1 MVDKI
6 VPRYMYQK
14 DGTYYFSRHVPNDVR
29 HHYACDRIVIC
40 LKTSSEYAANNAS
53 KSIAGKL
60 DDYWMKLKLSEMT
73 VPAAH
78 LLMIIENDISEWD
91 DRTGNQYHFPSKSLK
106 IQDIF
111 DKTFL
116 DA

>member
-40 LKTSSEYAANNAS
+40 LKTSSEYAAINGS
-53 KSIAGKL
+53 CSI
-60 DDYWMKLKLSEMT
+60 
-73 VPAAH
+73 
-78 LLMIIENDISEWD
+78 
-91 DRTGNQYHFPSKSLK
+91 
-106 IQDIF
+106 
-111 DKTFL
+111 
-116 DA
+116 

>member
-53 KSIAGKL
+53 KSISGKL
-60 DDYWMKLKLSEMT
+60 DDYWMKLRLSEMT

-78 LLMIIENDISEWD
+78 LLVNGRSSESFLSQK
-91 DRTGNQYHFPSKSLK
+91 GKAGAYSKQAA
-106 IQDIF
+106 IYRF
-111 DKTFL
+111 EC
-116 DA
+116 

>member
-40 LKTSSEYAANNAS
+40 LKTSSESAAINAS
-53 KSIAGKL
+53 KSIASKL
-60 DDYWMKLKLSEMT
+60 DDYWMKLRLSEMT

-78 LLMIIENDISEWD
+78 LLVNGNNLFTSYYIPIADIGEMDFKPRASP
-91 DRTGNQYHFPSKSLK
+91 TAL
-106 IQDIF
+106 
-111 DKTFL
+111 
-116 DA
+116 

>member
-40 LKTSSEYAANNAS
+40 IKTSSEYAANNAS
-53 KSIAGKL
+53 RSIAGKL
-60 DDYWMKLKLSEMT
+60 DDYWMKLRLSEMT

-78 LLMIIENDISEWD
+78 LLVNGNNLFTKYYISIADSGEMD
-91 DRTGNQYHFPSKSLK
+91 FNPRASPTAL
-106 IQDIF
+106 
-111 DKTFL
+111 
-116 DA
+116 

>member
-40 LKTSSEYAANNAS
+40 LKTSSEYAAINAS
-53 KSIAGKL
+53 RSIAGKL
-60 DDYWMKLKLSEMT
+60 DDYWMKLRLSVMT
-73 VPAAH
+73 T
-78 LLMIIENDISEWD
+78 
-91 DRTGNQYHFPSKSLK
+91 RTLYVLQAVCRLYMDSHDVY
-106 IQDIF
+106 QW
-111 DKTFL
+111 
-116 DA
+116 

>member
-40 LKTSSEYAANNAS
+40 LKTSSEYAAINAS
-53 KSIAGKL
+53 KSISGKL
-60 DDYWMKLKLSEMT
+60 DDYWMLYQRISRGANREVTMPVLIPYLPSS
-73 VPAAH
+73 P
-78 LLMIIENDISEWD
+78 ENLCNS
-91 DRTGNQYHFPSKSLK
+91 
-106 IQDIF
+106 IF
-111 DKTFL
+111 GHRFCTTSTP
-116 DA
+116 

>member
-53 KSIAGKL
+53 RSISGKL
-60 DDYWMKLKLSEMT
+60 ADYWIF
-73 VPAAH
+73 H
-78 LLMIIENDISEWD
+78 LLILGDERYQLSNILNYNKFAQS
-91 DRTGNQYHFPSKSLK
+91 
-106 IQDIF
+106 
-111 DKTFL
+111 FL
-116 DA
+116 